1 MNTTHRHSDALSG
14 LVLETHSLRRQV
26 GQMIRVQRTVPA
38 PADLDVDMIG
48 VPEDS
53 PLELDLRLESVGEGV
68 LATGTV
74 EATLEGECSRCLDPI
89 KEELLLDVQE
99 LYFYPDKEADE
110 DASRVSAEET
120 IDLDPVVRAAVVLN
134 LPFSPLCRDDCGG
147 LCPDCGANLNDDPD
161 HDHPDRI
168 DPRWSALEGRPA
180 WVDPI
185 RMVMIRVVIEVGTTV
200 WAQPTAVIATQRAER
215 KVQHDRGTHH
225 GVKVDSLLGTNP
237 TGILVGLLVGVEVQ
251 LLDVKE
257 KFLLDGVQTARALP
271 LQGGLDG
278 PGRED
283 PLSNR
288 LQAEIKFEWRVLGN
302 ANHVDIEIRWSGY
315 RPLNPDHLTHLPT
328 QRMGLENETRKR
340 VGVAMGGVHR
350 KDPFDQWNTT
360 RS

>member
-1 MNTTHRHSDALSG
+1 
-14 LVLETHSLRRQV
+14 
-26 GQMIRVQRTVPA
+26 
-38 PADLDVDMIG
+38 
-48 VPEDS
+48 
-53 PLELDLRLESVGEGV
+53 
-68 LATGTV
+68 
-74 EATLEGECSRCLDPI
+74 
-89 KEELLLDVQE
+89 
-99 LYFYPDKEADE
+99 
-110 DASRVSAEET
+110 
-120 IDLDPVVRAAVVLN
+120 
-134 LPFSPLCRDDCGG
+134 
-147 LCPDCGANLNDDPD
+147 
-161 HDHPDRI
+161 
-168 DPRWSALEGRPA
+168 
-180 WVDPI
+180 
-185 RMVMIRVVIEVGTTV
+185 MVMIRVVIEVGTTV

-257 KFLLDGVQTARALP
+257 KFLLDGVQAARALP

-288 LQAEIKFEWRVLGN
+288 LQAEIKFEWRTLGN

>member
-1 MNTTHRHSDALSG
+1 MSISG
-14 LVLETHSLRRQV
+14 LDNLTTVAARPVSTARRAGGVGQVLLTTGRVGAGDELGSNRLPLRTTVPGIAAGHLPLRDGHDFLLGVLEGSASARDGCPWRRS
-26 GQMIRVQRTVPA
+26 GPIRVI
-38 PADLDVDMIG
+38 PAD
-48 VPEDS
+48 E
-53 PLELDLRLESVGEGV
+53 
-68 LATGTV
+68 
-74 EATLEGECSRCLDPI
+74 
-89 KEELLLDVQE
+89 
-99 LYFYPDKEADE
+99 
-110 DASRVSAEET
+110 
-120 IDLDPVVRAAVVLN
+120 
-134 LPFSPLCRDDCGG
+134 
-147 LCPDCGANLNDDPD
+147 
-161 HDHPDRI
+161 
-168 DPRWSALEGRPA
+168 ALEGRPA

-200 WAQPTAVIATQRAER
+200 WAQPSAVIATQRAER

-257 KFLLDGVQTARALP
+257 KFLLDGVQAARALP

>member
-1 MNTTHRHSDALSG
+1 MPGIAAGHLPLRDGHDFLLG
-14 LVLETHSLRRQV
+14 VLEGSASARGGCLWRRS
-26 GQMIRVQRTVPA
+26 GPIRVI
-38 PADLDVDMIG
+38 PAD
-48 VPEDS
+48 EA
-53 PLELDLRLESVGEGV
+53 LES
-68 LATGTV
+68 
-74 EATLEGECSRCLDPI
+74 
-89 KEELLLDVQE
+89 
-99 LYFYPDKEADE
+99 
-110 DASRVSAEET
+110 
-120 IDLDPVVRAAVVLN
+120 
-134 LPFSPLCRDDCGG
+134 
-147 LCPDCGANLNDDPD
+147 
-161 HDHPDRI
+161 
-168 DPRWSALEGRPA
+168 RPA

-200 WAQPTAVIATQRAER
+200 WAQPSAVIATQRAER
-215 KVQHDRGTHH
+215 KAQHDRGTHH

-237 TGILVGLLVGVEVQ
+237 TGILVGLFVGVEVQ
-251 LLDVKE
+251 LLDIKE
-257 KFLLDGVQTARALP
+257 KFLLDGVQTTRALP
-271 LQGGLDG
+271 LQGGLNG

-288 LQAEIKFEWRVLGN
+288 LQAEIKFEWRTLGN

>member
-1 MNTTHRHSDALSG
+1 MSISG
-14 LVLETHSLRRQV
+14 LDNLTTVAARPVPTARRAGGVGQVLLTAGRVGAGDELGSNRLPLRTTVPGIAAGHLPLRDGHDFLLGVLEGSASARGGCLWRRS
-26 GQMIRVQRTVPA
+26 GPIRVI
-38 PADLDVDMIG
+38 PAD
-48 VPEDS
+48 E
-53 PLELDLRLESVGEGV
+53 
-68 LATGTV
+68 
-74 EATLEGECSRCLDPI
+74 
-89 KEELLLDVQE
+89 
-99 LYFYPDKEADE
+99 
-110 DASRVSAEET
+110 
-120 IDLDPVVRAAVVLN
+120 
-134 LPFSPLCRDDCGG
+134 
-147 LCPDCGANLNDDPD
+147 
-161 HDHPDRI
+161 
-168 DPRWSALEGRPA
+168 ALEGRPA

-200 WAQPTAVIATQRAER
+200 WAQPSAVIATQRAER

-257 KFLLDGVQTARALP
+257 KFLLDGVQAARALP

>member
-1 MNTTHRHSDALSG
+1 MGQVLLTAGRVGAGDELGSNRLPLRTTVPGIAAGHLPLRDGHDFLLG
-14 LVLETHSLRRQV
+14 VLEGSASARGGCLWRRS
-26 GQMIRVQRTVPA
+26 GPIRVI
-38 PADLDVDMIG
+38 PAD
-48 VPEDS
+48 EA
-53 PLELDLRLESVGEGV
+53 LES
-68 LATGTV
+68 
-74 EATLEGECSRCLDPI
+74 
-89 KEELLLDVQE
+89 
-99 LYFYPDKEADE
+99 
-110 DASRVSAEET
+110 
-120 IDLDPVVRAAVVLN
+120 
-134 LPFSPLCRDDCGG
+134 
-147 LCPDCGANLNDDPD
+147 
-161 HDHPDRI
+161 
-168 DPRWSALEGRPA
+168 RPA

-257 KFLLDGVQTARALP
+257 KFLLDGVQAARALP

>member
-1 MNTTHRHSDALSG
+1 MSISG
-14 LVLETHSLRRQV
+14 LDNLTTVAARPVPTARRAGGVGQVLLTAGRVGAGDELGSNRLPLRTTVPGIAAGHLPLRDGHDFLLGVLEGSASARGGCLWRRS
-26 GQMIRVQRTVPA
+26 GPIRVI
-38 PADLDVDMIG
+38 PAD
-48 VPEDS
+48 E
-53 PLELDLRLESVGEGV
+53 
-68 LATGTV
+68 
-74 EATLEGECSRCLDPI
+74 
-89 KEELLLDVQE
+89 
-99 LYFYPDKEADE
+99 
-110 DASRVSAEET
+110 
-120 IDLDPVVRAAVVLN
+120 
-134 LPFSPLCRDDCGG
+134 
-147 LCPDCGANLNDDPD
+147 
-161 HDHPDRI
+161 
-168 DPRWSALEGRPA
+168 ALEGRPA

-200 WAQPTAVIATQRAER
+200 WAQPSAVIATQRAER

-237 TGILVGLLVGVEVQ
+237 TGILVGFLVGVEVQ

-257 KFLLDGVQTARALP
+257 KFLLDGVQAARALP

>member
-1 MNTTHRHSDALSG
+1 
-14 LVLETHSLRRQV
+14 
-26 GQMIRVQRTVPA
+26 
-38 PADLDVDMIG
+38 
-48 VPEDS
+48 
-53 PLELDLRLESVGEGV
+53 
-68 LATGTV
+68 
-74 EATLEGECSRCLDPI
+74 
-89 KEELLLDVQE
+89 
-99 LYFYPDKEADE
+99 
-110 DASRVSAEET
+110 
-120 IDLDPVVRAAVVLN
+120 
-134 LPFSPLCRDDCGG
+134 
-147 LCPDCGANLNDDPD
+147 
-161 HDHPDRI
+161 
-168 DPRWSALEGRPA
+168 
-180 WVDPI
+180 
-185 RMVMIRVVIEVGTTV
+185 MVMIRVVIEVGTTV

-257 KFLLDGVQTARALP
+257 KFLLDGVQAARALP

-315 RPLNPDHLTHLPT
+315 RPLNPDHMTHLPT

>member
-1 MNTTHRHSDALSG
+1 VSISG
-14 LVLETHSLRRQV
+14 LDNLTTVAARPVPTARRAGGVGQVLLTAGRVGTGDELGSNRLPLRKTVPGIAAGHLPLRDGHDFLLGVLEGSASARDGCPWRRS
-26 GQMIRVQRTVPA
+26 GPIRVI
-38 PADLDVDMIG
+38 PAD
-48 VPEDS
+48 E
-53 PLELDLRLESVGEGV
+53 
-68 LATGTV
+68 
-74 EATLEGECSRCLDPI
+74 
-89 KEELLLDVQE
+89 
-99 LYFYPDKEADE
+99 
-110 DASRVSAEET
+110 
-120 IDLDPVVRAAVVLN
+120 
-134 LPFSPLCRDDCGG
+134 
-147 LCPDCGANLNDDPD
+147 
-161 HDHPDRI
+161 
-168 DPRWSALEGRPA
+168 ALEGRPA

-200 WAQPTAVIATQRAER
+200 WAQPRAVIATQRAER

-237 TGILVGLLVGVEVQ
+237 TGILVCLLVGVEVQ

-278 PGRED
+278 PGCED

-288 LQAEIKFEWRVLGN
+288 LQAEIKFEWRGLGN

>member
-1 MNTTHRHSDALSG
+1 
-14 LVLETHSLRRQV
+14 
-26 GQMIRVQRTVPA
+26 
-38 PADLDVDMIG
+38 
-48 VPEDS
+48 
-53 PLELDLRLESVGEGV
+53 
-68 LATGTV
+68 
-74 EATLEGECSRCLDPI
+74 
-89 KEELLLDVQE
+89 
-99 LYFYPDKEADE
+99 
-110 DASRVSAEET
+110 
-120 IDLDPVVRAAVVLN
+120 
-134 LPFSPLCRDDCGG
+134 
-147 LCPDCGANLNDDPD
+147 
-161 HDHPDRI
+161 
-168 DPRWSALEGRPA
+168 
-180 WVDPI
+180 
-185 RMVMIRVVIEVGTTV
+185 MVMIRVVIEVGTTV
-200 WAQPTAVIATQRAER
+200 WAQPSAVIATQRAER

-237 TGILVGLLVGVEVQ
+237 TGILVGFLVGVEVQ

-257 KFLLDGVQTARALP
+257 KFLLDGIQAARALP

>member
-1 MNTTHRHSDALSG
+1 
-14 LVLETHSLRRQV
+14 
-26 GQMIRVQRTVPA
+26 
-38 PADLDVDMIG
+38 
-48 VPEDS
+48 
-53 PLELDLRLESVGEGV
+53 
-68 LATGTV
+68 
-74 EATLEGECSRCLDPI
+74 
-89 KEELLLDVQE
+89 
-99 LYFYPDKEADE
+99 
-110 DASRVSAEET
+110 
-120 IDLDPVVRAAVVLN
+120 
-134 LPFSPLCRDDCGG
+134 
-147 LCPDCGANLNDDPD
+147 
-161 HDHPDRI
+161 
-168 DPRWSALEGRPA
+168 
-180 WVDPI
+180 
-185 RMVMIRVVIEVGTTV
+185 MVMIRVVIEVGTTV

-257 KFLLDGVQTARALP
+257 KFLLDGVQAARALP

-302 ANHVDIEIRWSGY
+302 ANHVDIEIRWSGDS
-315 RPLNPDHLTHLPT
+315 PLNPDHLTHLPT